1 MTKIANEAGPKRSK
15 KISSP
20 IVLDGFFLKKNPNIF
35 IG

>member
-20 IVLDGFFLKKNPNIF
+20 IVLDGFFFKNPNIF
-35 IG
+35 ID